1 MVSSKKIKRKK
12 FFLKALFL
20 FVLFLIISAGVVWS
34 LYIPKLK
41 IQKIS
46 VEGAEILSVEKIIA
60 NISDSIKSKYIF
72 IIPKNHILIASK
84 EEIANNL
91 LSSFPRIKELTVN
104 KNFPNSLAII
114 IKERQSAA
122 LLCGG
127 ENNPPAGGECAYIDE
142 DGFVFEKAPYF
153 SGEIFLKFFDERDVG
168 NLVTTWKLS
177 FQVVPKD
184 QFRKLIDFKNYLFR
198 ENIKIPSINLKKDGI
213 YELQTNEGW
222 VILLNER
229 NDFRIAFENLKTAL
243 DSSIKENQK
252 NLEYIDLRFGNKV
265 FYK

>member
-1 MVSSKKIKRKK
+1 MVSSKKLKRKR
-12 FFLKALFL
+12 FFLRILF
-20 FVLFLIISAGVVWS
+20 FFMLILILAAGAIWS
-34 LYIPKLK
+34 LYIPKFR

-60 NISDSIKSKYIF
+60 NVSDSIKSKYVF

-122 LLCGG
+122 LLCAG

-142 DGFVFEKAPYF
+142 DGFVFERAPYF

-168 NLVTTWKLS
+168 NSVSDKQLLS
-177 FQVVPKD
+177 EE
-184 QFRKLIDFKNYLFR
+184 QFKGLIDFKNYLFR

-213 YELQTNEGW
+213 YELQTNKGW
-222 VILLNER
+222 FILLNER
-229 NDFRIAFENLKTAL
+229 NDFRIAFENLKTAF